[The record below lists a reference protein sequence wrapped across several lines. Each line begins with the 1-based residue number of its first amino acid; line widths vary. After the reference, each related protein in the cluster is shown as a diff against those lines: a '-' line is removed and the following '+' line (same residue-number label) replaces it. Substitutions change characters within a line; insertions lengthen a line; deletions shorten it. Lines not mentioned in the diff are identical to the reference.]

1 MYTMKTL
8 TSLLV
13 LLAGA
18 AFAIEKPDYDVLQK
32 NGKLELRKYADL
44 PVVSAPMAGMNQRND
59 SFGQL
64 FQYIS
69 GANKGEQKI
78 KMTSP
83 VFMEGSHKDRAPAKS
98 GTMSFMIPS
107 KVAKEG
113 TPDPT
118 GSAVSLGKIK
128 GGTIAAIRF
137 KGWKSEADRKDAIDR
152 LQAWV
157 REQGWKSAGEPFFA
171 IYNPPWTPEFMR
183 RNEVWLRVTPSK

>member
-1 MYTMKTL
+1 MKAL
-8 TSLLV
+8 TSLLI
-13 LLAGA
+13 LLTGT
-18 AFAIEKPDYDVLQK
+18 AFAIEKPDYTVLQK
-32 NGKLELRKYADL
+32 NGKMELRRYADL

-69 GANKGEQKI
+69 GANKAEQKI

-83 VFMEGSHKDRAPAKS
+83 VFMEGSHKDRAPANS

-107 KVAKEG
+107 DVAKVG
-113 TPDPT
+113 SPDPT
-118 GSAVSLGKIK
+118 GKNVSLKKIK

-137 KGWKSEADRKDAIDR
+137 KGWKSEAARKTAIDN

-157 REQGWKSAGEPFFA
+157 KQQGWRAEGQPFFA

-183 RNEVWLRVTPSK
+183 RNEVWLRVKAPR